1 MDVLIHIPREV
12 AFSVRN
18 RLNVMKIPFKDVK
31 VEVIGVEDKHYQR
44 VLQVVAE
51 IQRQGRGEE
60 LAQI

>member
-1 MDVLIHIPREV
+1 
-12 AFSVRN
+12 
-18 RLNVMKIPFKDVK
+18 MKIPFKDVK